1 MVVVLLFTLTSSAR
15 CESVTFRVRELGRV
29 RASLSVKRDFPGLN
43 LSKDFFQGQV
53 RFTSHRFPLAAS
65 KDLETLTLTFPGKA
79 TGSEGR
85 RQRLYTVKVTG
96 KRVKVTSIPRSYL
109 PPASCAE
116 AHESGI
122 EEHRPTVKE
131 FSDVQAKE
139 TVRVISLRAFT
150 DPEWQS
156 IHGGNS
162 SSDVASAI
170 NVAESIYNRQLGIR
184 FKVLSITSLLDS
196 FLNSSPS
203 PLLNEFRVSPSAEGE
218 ANLKALFTGK
228 DMDGSTIGIAYVG
241 VVCYAPEYSFSVT
254 QSYGALSG
262 AIFAHEVGHNLGASH
277 DFYNPD
283 TLMYPS
289 IGTNQSGFSPLSLGQ
304 IESHLSYFGE
314 CLGRDSMTPLL
325 SGAKLSV
332 NRGKKSFILTLR
344 STRGTLLDGVL
355 VRYAVNGKTASK
367 VTSSR
372 GSIVIPVKSKGVFTI
387 AAHVATETTI
397 TARARIR
404 FK

>member
-1 MVVVLLFTLTSSAR
+1 
-15 CESVTFRVRELGRV
+15 
-29 RASLSVKRDFPGLN
+29 
-43 LSKDFFQGQV
+43 
-53 RFTSHRFPLAAS
+53 
-65 KDLETLTLTFPGKA
+65 
-79 TGSEGR
+79 
-85 RQRLYTVKVTG
+85 
-96 KRVKVTSIPRSYL
+96 
-109 PPASCAE
+109 
-116 AHESGI
+116 
-122 EEHRPTVKE
+122 
-131 FSDVQAKE
+131 
-139 TVRVISLRAFT
+139 
-150 DPEWQS
+150 
-156 IHGGNS
+156 
-162 SSDVASAI
+162 
-170 NVAESIYNRQLGIR
+170 
-184 FKVLSITSLLDS
+184 
-196 FLNSSPS
+196 
-203 PLLNEFRVSPSAEGE
+203 
-218 ANLKALFTGK
+218 
-228 DMDGSTIGIAYVG
+228 MDGSTIGIAYVG